1 MDGERRA
8 ASPVEAA
15 EPEAM
20 VVALRPY
27 PWRAWVVV
35 VAAGVPLLLVLVAGL
50 DAVGANT
57 LATGLGASIL
67 ATLIAVRGA
76 GIHGA
81 SRWLAAWLVIFGIAG
96 VLGLLLLPWDMP
108 G

>member
-1 MDGERRA
+1 MNSEPRSGP
-8 ASPVEAA
+8 PVEPA
-15 EPEAM
+15 EPAL
-20 VVALRPY
+20 VAALRPY
-27 PWRAWVVV
+27 TWRTWVVV
-35 VAAGVPLLLVLVAGL
+35 VLLGVPLMLALVVGL
-50 DAVGANT
+50 DAIGANT

-81 SRWLAAWLVIFGIAG
+81 SRWFVAWLVTFGVAG